1 MAERVNLDGSAW
13 LAQYDQLCLLIVSKA
28 EDPVELEENI
38 AYVETILGFRFEL
51 EQDLVPLI
59 QIPDRDP
66 AGQKFWD
73 LRGSGSLTL
82 HITIRYKVTAFHVKY
97 HHSSFT

>member
-1 MAERVNLDGSAW
+1 
-13 LAQYDQLCLLIVSKA
+13 LLIVSKA

-66 AGQKFWD
+66 AGQKF
-73 LRGSGSLTL
+73 
-82 HITIRYKVTAFHVKY
+82 
-97 HHSSFT
+97 